1 MKIKALILLACLT
14 LTTGLPH
21 QAVFAADTM
30 GKPSDSMKKT
40 GDSMSKPSDS
50 MKKTGDSMS
59 KPSDSMKKTGD
70 SMKK

>member
-1 MKIKALILLACLT
+1 MKIKALSLLVCLT

-40 GDSMSKPSDS
+40 GDSMSKPNDS
-50 MKKTGDSMS
+50 IKKTGDSMN
-59 KPSDSMKKTGD
+59 KPNDFMKK
-70 SMKK
+70 